1 MTPETPRSRRA
12 FLHGG
17 LWTMGLRGA
26 TIVGTLTGARFLV
39 WGSTLVPRCRLRK
52 AAVCL
57 TCMSIRMQF

>member
-1 MTPETPRSRRA
+1 MTPETPRNRRA

-39 WGSTLVPRCRLRK
+39 APEAPLSAIGRGHT
-52 AAVCL
+52 A
-57 TCMSIRMQF
+57 T